1 MSSLLCNCINPS
13 YRSDGICKVCNAPK
27 EIKIVEKSDASTDL
41 VDKVEASKIKRNSLS
56 VNTSKKD
63 TSEVLNLGISSELY
77 LQKIDLLISAQNRT
91 TFAVRAIV
99 RFILIQFTG
108 LSFSFAMWSI
118 SNTFIDADE
127 CVNEGTSCSGNAFFQ
142 VVAVSVYLLTIFV
155 SSRAAW
161 TDLEKS
167 RVFAG

>member
-1 MSSLLCNCINPS
+1 MSSLLCKCTNPS

-27 EIKIVEKSDASTDL
+27 EIKFVEKLDDTTDL
-41 VDKVEASKIKRNSLS
+41 VDKVEANKIKRSSLS
-56 VNTSKKD
+56 VDLPKKG
-63 TSEVLNLGISSELY
+63 TPESSNLAISSELY
-77 LQKIDLLISAQNRT
+77 SQKIDLLISAQNRT
-91 TFAVRAIV
+91 TYAVRAIV

-118 SNTFIDADE
+118 SNSFIDADE

-142 VVAVSVYLLTIFV
+142 VIAVSVYLLTIYL

-167 RVFAG
+167 RVS

>member
-1 MSSLLCNCINPS
+1 MSSLLCNCIDPS

-27 EIKIVEKSDASTDL
+27 EIKTVEQSDDSNDL
-41 VDKVEASKIKRNSLS
+41 VDKVEATKVKRNSLS
-56 VNTSKKD
+56 VNLPKKD
-63 TSEVLNLGISSELY
+63 ASESSNLGISSELY
-77 LQKIDLLISAQNRT
+77 SQKIDLLISAQNRT
-91 TFAVRAIV
+91 TYAVRAIV

-118 SNTFIDADE
+118 SNSFIEADK
-127 CVNEGTSCSGNAFFQ
+127 CVDEGTSCSGNAFFQ

-167 RVFAG
+167 RVYAG